1 MRLQRA
7 SAALVGAFALT
18 LAACGDNGP
27 TAPTQQAVAGTYIAT
42 TLLTTTG
49 GVTTNQLAAG
59 ATITLTLN
67 ADGTTSG
74 RIFVPASTTP
84 QLDQPLTGTW
94 SFFNA
99 TDIDLASNTD
109 TFLRD
114 MLFTVTGNALL
125 GDQTFGATRIQVVLT
140 KQ

>member
-7 SAALVGAFALT
+7 SAALACAFALT
-18 LAACGDNGP
+18 IAACGDKETTGL
-27 TAPTQQAVAGTYIAT
+27 TQQSVAGTYVAT

-59 ATITLTLN
+59 TTITLILG

-74 RIFVPASTTP
+74 RLFVPASTAP
-84 QLDQPLTGTW
+84 QVDQQLTGTW
-94 SFFNA
+94 TFFNA
-99 TDIDLASNTD
+99 TDIDLSSNTD

-114 MLFTVTGNALL
+114 MLFTVTGNTLV
-125 GDQTFGATRIQVVLT
+125 GDQTFGTTRIQVVLT

>member
-7 SAALVGAFALT
+7 SAALACALALT
-18 LAACGDNGP
+18 IAACGDDGP
-27 TAPTQQAVAGTYIAT
+27 VVPTQQSVAGTYLAT
-42 TLLTTTG
+42 TLLATAG
-49 GVTTNQLAAG
+49 GVTTNLLASG

-74 RIFVPASTTP
+74 RIFVPASVTP
-84 QLDQPLTGTW
+84 QLDQSLTGTW
-94 SFFNA
+94 TFFNA

-114 MLFTVTGNALL
+114 MLFTVSGNTLI
-125 GDQTFGATRIQVVLT
+125 GDQTFGATRIQIVLT

>member
-1 MRLQRA
+1 MRLKRT
-7 SAALVGAFALT
+7 SAALACAVALSI
-18 LAACGDNGP
+18 AACGDSGP
-27 TAPTQQAVAGTYIAT
+27 TALTQQSVAGTYTAT

-59 ATITLTLN
+59 ATITLILG

-84 QLDQPLTGTW
+84 QLDEPLTGTW
-94 SFFNA
+94 TFFNA
-99 TDIDLASNTD
+99 TDIDIASNTD

-114 MLFTVTGNALL
+114 MVFTATGSALI

>member
-7 SAALVGAFALT
+7 SAALACALALT
-18 LAACGDNGP
+18 IAACGDNGP
-27 TAPTQQAVAGTYIAT
+27 IVPTQQAVAGTYVAT

-49 GVTTNQLAAG
+49 GVTTNQLTAG
-59 ATITLTLN
+59 ATITLILN
-67 ADGTTSG
+67 PDGTTSG

-84 QLDQPLTGTW
+84 QLDEPLTGTW

-99 TDIDLASNTD
+99 TDIDIASSTD
-109 TFLRD
+109 TFLSS
-114 MLFTVTGNALL
+114 MLFTVTGTALI